1 MLLCAIATILPNN
14 IEKIESTAKYG
25 RNILVVFPENNEVNV
40 AMIAANA
47 AALPIVEN
55 KPVTVVGA
63 PW

>member
-1 MLLCAIATILPNN
+1 MLPYN
-14 IEKIESTAKYG
+14 IEKIESTARYG
-25 RNILVVFPENNEVNV
+25 RNILELSPENSAVKV